1 VSDIPTTIIS
11 VAPYVGLATGVFI
24 PVLLWAR
31 SVSEQLTFIRD
42 NHLAHIESHVSKTNE
57 LLIEIRTIL
66 AERGQP

>member
-1 VSDIPTTIIS
+1 MSDLAANILTA
-11 VAPYVGLATGVFI
+11 APYIGLATGVFI

-42 NHLAHIESHVSKTNE
+42 NHLAHIEAHTSKTNE

-66 AERGQP
+66 GERSQ